1 MSFEELESIYEKL
14 ATSIDA
20 VGPEKASLYL
30 SKVALLLAHELDD
43 SRRVLLAL
51 DECRQDL

>member
-1 MSFEELESIYEKL
+1 MRFEELETIYEKL
-14 ATSIDA
+14 ATSLDA

-30 SKVALLLAHELDD
+30 SKVVLLLAHQFDD
-43 SRRVLLAL
+43 SRQVLLAL